1 MNRYLGALLGLTV
14 CLAAC
19 GPPISEDPD
28 VLARLPEKVDFNY
41 HIKPLLSDRCYS
53 CHGPDENKREA
64 GLRLDTEEG
73 AFAALTESQ
82 GHAIV
87 PGNLSKSAVFHRM
100 RHEDPE
106 LLMPPPE
113 SNLSLDEYE
122 IALINKWIDQGAE
135 WKQHWSFIPLEP
147 IEPPS
152 VKQADWV
159 QNPIDNFVL
168 QSLDRQNIA
177 PSPAAEKE
185 RILRRVTFDLTG
197 LPPSLEEI
205 DAFIADDSPDAYEK
219 VVDRLLASDSYGER
233 LAMEWMDVA
242 RYADSHG
249 MHADGWR
256 NSWPWRDWV
265 IKAFNENLSYDQF
278 VTWQLAGDLMPNA
291 TKEQILATA
300 FHRNHP
306 MTAEGG
312 VVDEEFRLKYVFD
325 RANTTATAFL
335 GLTME
340 CAQCHDHKFDPISQ
354 KEYYQMT
361 AFFNNVKEL
370 GMTGDD
376 GNYGPM
382 LALPHADTEARLAE
396 LNQAIAE
403 REQRQKLTEEEVKAK
418 SDFLEAINPKRL
430 PLKKGLVAELA
441 MDKIGKGR
449 SLSKESDNIVDRK
462 AYTTYTGEIEI
473 VEGKVGKA
481 LRFDDDYEQVYLI
494 ERGDFESWEGFAA
507 SVWVKTEKDG
517 EPQTIM
523 GNAGEKNN
531 FWRGWEFYLDSLSR
545 PSLRLISNL
554 PDNYLQISGTQS
566 IQKDQW
572 EHVAFSYD
580 GSGKAEGAKLYLN
593 GKLLATEVEFDRLSR
608 SIYPLTSATHLR
620 TPRSIRIAKAY
631 RTFTGEYGIF
641 KGSMDELKLYERE
654 LSELEINA
662 LYQEA
667 ESKNELIANRE
678 NALRHYLLQ
687 YSDAYQSLAEE
698 LIALRKER
706 ESINDTL
713 PEIMVMEEMP
723 TPRATFVL
731 NRGNY
736 DEPTERVE
744 AGTPAAVQAFSE
756 GLPNNRLGL
765 AQWIMSKENPL
776 TSRVTVNRYWQMI
789 FGLGLVRTP
798 DDFGNQGALPSHPEL
813 LDWLAMD
820 FMDSGWDVKH
830 LVKTMVMSATY
841 RQDSRTRQDL
851 PIEDPNND
859 LLARGPRYRLPAEMI
874 RDNALAASGLLNR
887 KIGGESVKPYQPK
900 GLWIEKGSFSHVL
913 LNYKEDTGEDL
924 YRRGMY
930 TFIRRTSPPPS
941 MSAFDAPD
949 RSVCTI
955 QRENTNTPLQ
965 ALVLL
970 NDPQYVE
977 AARVMAER
985 VQLTG
990 LAERS
995 DQIAMAFRLSTG
1007 RQPTDKELSVLRQQY
1022 ETEASRFAKNPT
1034 EAKKLLS
1041 IGEAKRDESLNLSET
1056 AALAV
1061 VCSTILNMDDAYYS
1075 R

>member
-1 MNRYLGALLGLTV
+1 MTRYLWALLGLAV
-14 CLAAC
+14 WMVAC
-19 GPPISEDPD
+19 GPPISEDPAI
-28 VLARLPEKVDFNY
+28 LARLPEKVDFNY

-87 PGNLSKSAVFHRM
+87 AGSLSKSAVYHRI
-100 RHEDPE
+100 RHQDPE
-106 LLMPPPE
+106 RLMPPPE

-135 WKQHWSFIPLEP
+135 WKPHWSFIPLEP
-147 IEPPS
+147 IEPPQ
-152 VKQADWV
+152 VKQSDWP
-159 QNPIDNFVL
+159 QNAIDHFVL
-168 QSLDRQNIA
+168 ENLERQNIP
-177 PSPAAEKE
+177 PSPAADKE

-197 LPPSLEEI
+197 LPPTLAEI
-205 DAFIADDSPDAYEK
+205 DAFIADDSPEAYEK

-265 IKAFNENLSYDQF
+265 IKSFNQNRGYDEF
-278 VTWQLAGDLMPNA
+278 VTWQLAGDLMPNP

-312 VVDEEFRLKYVFD
+312 VVEEEFRLKYVFD

-376 GNYGPM
+376 GNYGP
-382 LALPHADTEARLAE
+382 LLLLPHEDTERRLAE
-396 LNQAIAE
+396 LNQEIAE
-403 REQRQKLTEEEVKAK
+403 REQRQKLTAQELKEKA
-418 SDFLEAINPKRL
+418 DFLEAINPKRL
-430 PLKKGLVAELA
+430 PLKKDLVADLD

-449 SLSKESDNIVDRK
+449 SLFRGNAEIVDRK
-462 AYTTYTGEIEI
+462 PYATYTGELET
-473 VEGKVGKA
+473 VPGKIGKA
-481 LRFDDDYEQVYLI
+481 LRFDDDYEQVYLH
-494 ERGDFESWEGFAA
+494 EMGDFESWENFSA
-507 SVWVKTEKDG
+507 SVWIKTEKEG

-554 PDNYLQISGTQS
+554 PDNYFQLSGTQS
-566 IQKDQW
+566 IPKDQW
-572 EHVAFSYD
+572 QHLAFSYD
-580 GSGKAEGAKLYLN
+580 GSGKAAGAKLYLN
-593 GKLLATEVEFDRLSR
+593 GKMLETEVEFDRLSR

-620 TPRSIRIAKAY
+620 SPRAIRVAKAY
-631 RTFTGEYGIF
+631 RSFTGEYGIY

-654 LSELEINA
+654 ISALEVKA
-662 LYQEA
+662 LYSEA
-667 ESKNELIANRE
+667 ESETELIANRE

-687 YSDAYQSLAEE
+687 FSDAYQSLAGE
-698 LIALRKER
+698 LLALRQER
-706 ESINDTL
+706 EAIRDTL

-736 DEPTERVE
+736 DEPSERVE
-744 AGTPAAVQAFSE
+744 AGTPAAVQAFPE

-765 AQWIMSKENPL
+765 AQWLTSKENPL
-776 TSRVTVNRYWQMI
+776 TPRVTVNRYWQMI

-798 DDFGNQGALPSHPEL
+798 DDFGNQGALPSHPAL

-820 FMDSGWDVKH
+820 FVESGWDVKH
-830 LVKTMVMSATY
+830 LLKTMLMSATY

-851 PIEDPNND
+851 PIEDPNNEQ
-859 LLARGPRYRLPAEMI
+859 LARGPRYRLAAEMI
-874 RDNALAASGLLNR
+874 RDNALAASGLLNQ
-887 KIGGESVKPYQPK
+887 KVGGPSVKPYQPK
-900 GLWIEKGSFSHVL
+900 GLWIEKGSFSHIL
-913 LNYKEDTGEDL
+913 LNYKEDSGEDL

-955 QRENTNTPLQ
+955 QREKTNTPLQ

-985 VQLTG
+985 IQLAG

-1007 RQPTDKELSVLRQQY
+1007 RKAKEKELSVLRQQY
-1022 ETEASRFAKNPT
+1022 ETEAKRFAANPKDA
-1034 EAKKLLS
+1034 EKLLS
-1041 IGEAKRDESLNLSET
+1041 IGEAKRNESLKPSET

-1061 VCSTILNMDDAYYS
+1061 VCSTILNMDDAYYT